1 MIEWM
6 IRQNSDSNREFDL
19 SEKKSIKS
27 IKMKNQKKFKV
38 SGKALYNHFFSKIP
52 VFLGYNDNI
61 KFSI

>member
-38 SGKALYNHFFSKIP
+38 SGKALI
-52 VFLGYNDNI
+52 
-61 KFSI
+61 